1 MSDDQIVWKYKIPE
15 AARPPMQRRIWSV
28 RAAT

>member
-15 AARPPMQRRIWSV
+15 GGKTADAAEDLVGQG
-28 RAAT
+28 